1 MALNISLNGSNY
13 VSEKTRGAFVH
24 ALQEQG
30 GRTQE
35 TQLKLQELGNRLYE
49 EGNGG
54 KVVEKVESEQQM
66 TGTGAQEASV
76 AAGAI
81 LDSLD
86 RALAQ
91 SYEHQT
97 LTMRVHEQYLHNQ
110 SDYARIF
117 SELMQQQGAI
127 FSGSFVN
134 GNGSAQHVAVTVS
147 VLDTL
152 SRSMT
157 RFHDLQEQTLDVHRQ
172 FLAQQSEYAHAA
184 IQLLQQQTGTA
195 QIEAS
200 QAPDVGSKKQE
211 AGRRTQDVGGK
222 TLGVASKLQEAG
234 RRMQAV
240 GQMQDAG
247 GKLPDSGNGGRAAL
261 AEMPVASLN
270 NRVPVPSPILT
281 AYSPLSIPTPDPA
294 PAPSSSLTPSED
306 AVPSTSNSLLIT
318 SSLLAIV
325 SDKTGYPADML
336 DLGMDMESDLGIDSI
351 KRVEILGALQ
361 EAHPD
366 LPEVPTEVLSEMRT
380 LGQIVERLQ
389 GGSKT
394 QVAEIPEPVGSAKK
408 A

>member
-13 VSEKTRGAFVH
+13 VSEKTRGAFEH
-24 ALQEQG
+24 ALQEAGSKKQEAKG
-30 GRTQE
+30 KMLELDGR
-35 TQLKLQELGNRLYE
+35 LFE

-54 KVVEKVESEQQM
+54 RKVEGNVGKFESESQR
-66 TGTGAQEASV
+66 TAAEVQEASV

-86 RALAQ
+86 CALAQ

-127 FSGSFVN
+127 FSGSLAN
-134 GNGSAQHVAVTVS
+134 GNSSSQQVAVTVS
-147 VLDTL
+147 VLETL

-172 FLAQQSEYAHAA
+172 FLAQQSEYARAA
-184 IQLLQQQTGTA
+184 IQLLQQQTESARVEGVRVLGAGSRRQATGT
-195 QIEAS
+195 
-200 QAPDVGSKKQE
+200 
-211 AGRRTQDVGGK
+211 R
-222 TLGVASKLQEAG
+222 
-234 RRMQAV
+234 
-240 GQMQDAG
+240 
-247 GKLPDSGNGGRAAL
+247 
-261 AEMPVASLN
+261 
-270 NRVPVPSPILT
+270 
-281 AYSPLSIPTPDPA
+281 IPTPSPVLTSHAPLPIPA
-294 PAPSSSLTPSED
+294 PVTTPEPVPAPVAAPVAAPAPASPRVPAAAPVAAVEATVSAPSSSHLTS
-306 AVPSTSNSLLIT
+306 A
-318 SSLLAIV
+318 LLAIV

-336 DLGMDMESDLGIDSI
+336 DLAMDMESDLGIDSI

-366 LPEVPTEVLSEMRT
+366 LPEVPTDVLSELRT

-389 GGSKT
+389 GGSAVQET
-394 QVAEIPEPVGSAKK
+394 VSPAPVVSAKK